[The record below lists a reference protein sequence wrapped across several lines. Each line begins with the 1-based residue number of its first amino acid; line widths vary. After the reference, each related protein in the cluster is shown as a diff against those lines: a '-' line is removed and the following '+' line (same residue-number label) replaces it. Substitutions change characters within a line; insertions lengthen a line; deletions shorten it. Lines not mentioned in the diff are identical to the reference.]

1 MTVFVCCKNKRKFS
15 VNSINSYTSIY
26 NVLFLLIASIEYFV
40 GKIVFFSSKYD
51 QVVAFFIKNDY
62 SRQNMI

>member
-26 NVLFLLIASIEYFV
+26 NVLFLLIASIEYFE